1 MRKFYSKNCFYSNC
15 LIVALVI
22 RLRVGGSLKFTVRFK
37 PLGIHFSVQKN
48 GYIIDF
54 SPACFRSDLP
64 LWKQTVFYG
73 TLRIR
78 KGTHSRYLI

>member
-1 MRKFYSKNCFYSNC
+1 MRRFYSRNYFYSNC
-15 LIVALVI
+15 LIVALMI
-22 RLRVGGSLKFTVRFK
+22 RLRVGGSLKFTIRFR

-54 SPACFRSDLP
+54 FPVCFRSDLP

-73 TLRIR
+73 TLRVR
-78 KGTHSRYLI
+78 RGAHPRYFI